1 MKPLKYP
8 IGIQTFSDL
17 RNDGYVYIDKTQYI
31 YQLLQ
36 GKYYFLSRP
45 RRFGKSLL
53 ISTLSD
59 IFSGNKDL
67 FQGLW
72 IEDKIAWESYPII
85 RFDFGKADFK
95 ELGLRKSIQIKLEE
109 IAKKHEIKFSAEGI
123 GNRFEELIKKLS
135 VEKKVAILVDEYD
148 KPIIEYLGKE
158 EIHKAMENRDI
169 LKEFYSVIKGLDAHI
184 QFFFLTGV
192 SKFSKVSIF
201 SDLNNLQDLTLHPA
215 YSSLLGYTQ
224 AELEFY
230 FGERIKEIAES
241 QGVTYQNLIDKI
253 RFWYNGY
260 AWLGKEKV
268 YNPFSIL
275 NFMDSGDFRNYWF
288 ETGTPT
294 FLVKMMRENFD
305 YNIEE
310 ITTDEAMLG
319 NFRIE
324 SLNEI
329 TLLFQTGYLTIKERE
344 ENIYTLGYPNKEVK
358 NSLTNYLLQE
368 FSNSMNVSSPV
379 WHISK
384 DLKKKDIESVVSR
397 FNTLFANI
405 PYQIFEEKQE
415 SFYHAILF
423 LAFQL
428 LGYYA
433 QAEVSTSKGRID
445 AVVQYEDKIFVMEFK
460 VNDSAESAIAQI
472 KAKNYHQK
480 YLNQD
485 KEVILLGFACQNKG
499 IADWKME
506 TV

>member
-1 MKPLKYP
+1 MPLKYP

-53 ISTLSD
+53 LSTLSS
-59 IFSGNKDL
+59 IFSGRKDL

-72 IEDKIAWESYPII
+72 IEEKITWEKYPII
-85 RFDFGKADFK
+85 HLSFGMADFK
-95 ELGLRKSIQIKLEE
+95 ELGLRKSIESKLIQVAREYQIVLTE
-109 IAKKHEIKFSAEGI
+109 EGI
-123 GNRFEELIKKLS
+123 GNRFKELIEKLS
-135 VEKKVAILVDEYD
+135 IEKKVVILIDEYD

-158 EIHKAMENRDI
+158 QLPQALANRDI
-169 LKEFYSVIKGLDAHI
+169 LKEFYSVIKDLDAHI

-201 SDLNNLQDLTLHPA
+201 SDLNNLHDITIEPA
-215 YSSLLGYTQ
+215 FSSMLGYTQ
-224 AELEFY
+224 AELEYY
-230 FGERIKEIAES
+230 FGERMKELAQQ
-241 QGVTYQNLIDKI
+241 QGVSYQDFLDKV
-253 RFWYNGY
+253 RLWYNGY
-260 AWLGKEKV
+260 AWNGKEKV

-275 NFMDSGDFRNYWF
+275 NFMYSGDFRNYWF

-294 FLVKMMRENFD
+294 FLVKMMKESFHYQLDEIEASENL
-305 YNIEE
+305 IS
-310 ITTDEAMLG
+310 

-324 SLNEI
+324 ALNET
-329 TLLFQTGYLTIKERE
+329 TLLFQTGYLTIKDRFQD
-344 ENIYTLGYPNKEVK
+344 IYVLTYPNKEVK
-358 NSLTNYLLQE
+358 NSLVNYLLQE
-368 FSNSMNVSSPV
+368 FSSEANVSPPV
-379 WHISK
+379 WHIHKS
-384 DLKKKDIESVVSR
+384 LQKKDVEEMVNR

-415 SFYHAILF
+415 SFYQAIIF

-445 AVVQYEDKIFVMEFK
+445 AVVHYEDKIFVIEFK
-460 VNDSAESAIAQI
+460 VNDSAENAIAQI
-472 KAKNYHQK
+472 KAKNYHHK
-480 YLNQD
+480 YLNQG
-485 KEVILLGFACQNKG
+485 KEVILLGFACQNKE

-506 TV
+506 VA

>member
-1 MKPLKYP
+1 MPLKYP

-31 YQLLQ
+31 YQLMQ

-53 ISTLSD
+53 LSTLSS
-59 IFSGNKDL
+59 IFSGEKDL

-72 IEDKIAWESYPII
+72 IEDKITWGKYPII
-85 RFDFGKADFK
+85 YLDFGKADFK
-95 ELGLRKSIQIKLEE
+95 ELGLRASIEIKLSK
-109 IAKKHEIKFSAEGI
+109 IADESGIVLTANGI
-123 GNRFEELIKKLS
+123 GNRFEEIIRELS
-135 VEKKVAILVDEYD
+135 AEKKVVILIDEYD

-158 EIHKAMENRDI
+158 QLPQALENRDI

-201 SDLNNLQDLTLHPA
+201 SDLNNLHDITIEPTF
-215 YSSLLGYTQ
+215 STMLGYTQ
-224 AELEFY
+224 SELEHY
-230 FGERIKEIAES
+230 FGERMKELAQQ
-241 QGVTYQNLIDKI
+241 QGVSYQDFLDKV
-253 RFWYNGY
+253 RLWYNGY
-260 AWLGKEKV
+260 AWNGKEKV

-275 NFMDSGDFRNYWF
+275 NFMYSGDFRNYWF

-294 FLVKMMRENFD
+294 FLVKMMKESFMFNVESID
-305 YNIEE
+305 A
-310 ITTDEAMLG
+310 DEGMLG

-324 SLNEI
+324 ALNET

-344 ENIYTLGYPNKEVK
+344 GRVYTLGYPNFEVK
-358 NSLTNYLLQE
+358 D
-368 FSNSMNVSSPV
+368 SMNQYLMREFAY
-379 WHISK
+379 K
-384 DLKKKDIESVVSR
+384 DHVNAPILYMHRALKTKDIEKVVEH

-415 SFYHAILF
+415 SFYHAIIF

-433 QAEVSTSKGRID
+433 QAEVSTSKGRVD
-445 AVVQYEDKIFVMEFK
+445 AVVQYEDKIFVIEFK
-460 VNDSAESAIAQI
+460 VNDSAESAISQI

-480 YLNQD
+480 YLRQG
-485 KEVILLGFACQNKG
+485 KEVILLGFACQNKE

-506 TV
+506 TI